1 MPDAQWTY
9 EQPPGGRGAEGL
21 EDYVAYTAEGDPAGK
36 VTSLLRRGE
45 DVFVV
50 VDRGSPPFTHDR
62 RAIPWSQVENV
73 DHAAL
78 AVRLRLS
85 AAQLDRVARLDPDLA
100 VEPEPGEES
109 AEATALRT
117 TDLPAEARP
126 HTAPAGGRR
135 PADRP
140 YLYAAAL
147 GAGLFAVLG
156 MLGAVLLVESGG
168 GDLVPFFLVPIVLG
182 AVALLLGY
190 RLWRR
195 PYEGPPPGD

>member
-1 MPDAQWTY
+1 MSDASWTY

-21 EDYVAYTAEGDPAGK
+21 EDYAAYTAEGEPAGK
-36 VTSLLRRGE
+36 VTSLLERGG
-45 DVFVV
+45 DVLVV

-62 RAIPWSQVENV
+62 RAIPWAQVEDV

-78 AVRLRLS
+78 AVKLRLS
-85 AAQLDRVARLDPDLA
+85 AEQLDRVARLDPELA
-100 VEPEPGEES
+100 VEPASGDES

-126 HTAPAGGRR
+126 RASSPDGPRA
-135 PADRP
+135 ADRP

-147 GAGLFAVLG
+147 GAGLLGVLG
-156 MLGAVLLVESGG
+156 LLGVIALVTVGG
-168 GDLVPFFLVPIVLG
+168 GDLVPFFLIPIVLG
-182 AVALLLGY
+182 ALALLLAY

-195 PYEGPPPGD
+195 PHEGPRR

>member
-1 MPDAQWTY
+1 MHDAPWTY
-9 EQPPGGRGAEGL
+9 EQPPGGRGDEGL
-21 EDYVAYTAEGDPAGK
+21 EDYVAYTVEGDPAGK
-36 VTSLLRRGE
+36 VTSLLRRAG

-50 VDRGSPPFTHDR
+50 VDLGTPPFTHDR
-62 RAIPWSQVENV
+62 RAVPWSQVDGV

-85 AAQLDRVARLDPDLA
+85 ADQLDRVRRLDPDLA
-100 VEPEPGEES
+100 VEPAPGEES

-117 TDLPAEARP
+117 ADLPPGSRP
-126 HTAPAGGRR
+126 HAAPAGGRG
-135 PADRP
+135 PVDRP

-147 GAGLFAVLG
+147 GTGLLAVLG
-156 MLGAVLLVESGG
+156 LLGAVLLVESGG
-168 GDLVPFFLVPIVLG
+168 GDLVPFFLVPIALG

-190 RLWRR
+190 RLWQR

>member
-1 MPDAQWTY
+1 MPDARWTY

-36 VTSLLRRGE
+36 VTSLLRHAG
-45 DVFVV
+45 DVLVV

-62 RAIPWSQVENV
+62 RAIPWAQVEGV

-85 AAQLDRVARLDPDLA
+85 AAQLEGVPRLDPDLA
-100 VEPEPGEES
+100 VEPAAGEES

-117 TDLPAEARP
+117 ADLPAEARP
-126 HTAPAGGRR
+126 HASSPEGRR

-156 MLGAVLLVESGG
+156 MLGAVALVTAGG
-168 GDLVPFFLVPIVLG
+168 GDLVPFFLVPLVLG
-182 AVALLLGY
+182 AVALLLAY

-195 PYEGPPPGD
+195 PYEGPPR

>member
-36 VTSLLRRGE
+36 VTSLLEHDG
-45 DVFVV
+45 DVLVV

-62 RAIPWSQVENV
+62 RAIPWAQVESV
-73 DHAAL
+73 DHASL

-85 AAQLDRVARLDPDLA
+85 AAQLDGVPRLDPDLA
-100 VEPEPGEES
+100 VEPAAGEES
-109 AEATALRT
+109 AEGTAVRT
-117 TDLPAEARP
+117 SDLPAEARP
-126 HTAPAGGRR
+126 RASSPDGRR

-156 MLGAVLLVESGG
+156 LLGTVALVTAGG
-168 GDLVPFFLVPIVLG
+168 GDLVPFFLVPLVLG
-182 AVALLLGY
+182 AVALLLAY

-195 PYEGPPPGD
+195 PYEGPR

>member
-1 MPDAQWTY
+1 MPDASWTY

-21 EDYVAYTAEGDPAGK
+21 EDYVAYTTEGEPAGK
-36 VTSLLRRGE
+36 VTSLLRRGS
-45 DVFVV
+45 DVYVV

-62 RAIPWSQVENV
+62 RAVPWSEVENV

-85 AAQLDRVARLDPDLA
+85 ADELGRVARLDPDLA
-100 VEPEPGEES
+100 VEPATGSES
-109 AEATALRT
+109 AEATTLRT

-126 HTAPAGGRR
+126 HASSPDGPRA
-135 PADRP
+135 ADRP

-156 MLGAVLLVESGG
+156 LLGAVALVTVGG
-168 GDLVPFFLVPIVLG
+168 AVLIPFFLVPIALG
-182 AVALLLGY
+182 ALAILLSY

-195 PYEGPPPGD
+195 PQDRAPR